1 MKYSRETYLIVRYF
15 GELSNNIYSEASTD
29 SEAQA
34 SGNRTDVYRVKEVMP
49 PQI

>member
-15 GELSNNIYSEASTD
+15 GELSNNIYSE
-29 SEAQA
+29 E
-34 SGNRTDVYRVKEVMP
+34 RVLIVKPRHLVYRVKEVMP